1 MTLLWLTV
9 MHRNIFSC
17 NTSVADPGGGRNR
30 RAPPYFL
37 ETSHW
42 TYMLISEN
50 FRLCPPPIFKSW
62 IRRCTCRSVYGL
74 WLAYKV
80 KLLTY
85 TKSNRVNWDMISQFS
100 PIVKKQQQMY
110 TNYLCWY
117 LSLKNTI
124 LQTIASYKTYIMYA
138 GCSL

>member
-1 MTLLWLTV
+1 MRIFEGFNLNSKGIYAVFFLLHSSLSEVVWIIYKKELTNMTLLWLTV

-17 NTSVADPGGGRNR
+17 N
-30 RAPPYFL
+30 
-37 ETSHW
+37 
-42 TYMLISEN
+42 I
-50 FRLCPPPIFKSW
+50 
-62 IRRCTCRSVYGL
+62 CRSVYGL